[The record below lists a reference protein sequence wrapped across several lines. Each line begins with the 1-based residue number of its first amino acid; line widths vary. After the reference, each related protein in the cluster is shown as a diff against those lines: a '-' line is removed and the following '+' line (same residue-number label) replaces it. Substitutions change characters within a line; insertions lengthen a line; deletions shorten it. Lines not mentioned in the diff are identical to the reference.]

1 MQPVKIVD
9 FCKTAL
15 TRILMDSSSAT
26 PKITPP
32 QLNGAINELNLI
44 TDSWNADGGTI
55 YTQQFY
61 TFPLTAGQQTYTIGP
76 SNTANFNTGTQPRPS
91 YLEFASYQLTTGEFP
106 FIDLPMRIL
115 DASEWASIVVKDI
128 STTVG
133 FYIYMDEAYPLAN
146 VNIWPFP
153 STAGNLVLTTW
164 SSLNSALGENDSI
177 SLPPGYARGLSLELS
192 IALAPYYGKS
202 GDPTV
207 AQLGNQLAQIKK
219 NIAWVNLR
227 GGRLSYSDQAQSA
240 RDPGGIYDANS
251 DQVL

>member
-1 MQPVKIVD
+1 MKATKVSD

-15 TRILMDSSSAT
+15 TRILMDGSTAT
-26 PKITPP
+26 PQITPA
-32 QLNGAINELNLI
+32 QLNGALNELNLI
-44 TDSWNADGGTI
+44 TDSWNTDGGMI

-61 TFPLTAGQQTYTIGP
+61 TFPLIAGQQTYTIGP

-115 DASEWASIVVKDI
+115 SAEEWSSIVVKDI
-128 STTVG
+128 AATVG

-153 STAGNLVLTTW
+153 STGSNLVLTTW
-164 SSLNSALGENDSI
+164 SSLSSALGENDCI

-192 IALAPYYGKS
+192 IALAPYYGKQ
-202 GDPTV
+202 GDPAV
-207 AQLGNQLAQIKK
+207 AMLSSQLTQIKR

-227 GGRLSYSDQAQSA
+227 GGRMTYSDQAQSA
-240 RDPGGIYDANS
+240 RDPGGVYDANS